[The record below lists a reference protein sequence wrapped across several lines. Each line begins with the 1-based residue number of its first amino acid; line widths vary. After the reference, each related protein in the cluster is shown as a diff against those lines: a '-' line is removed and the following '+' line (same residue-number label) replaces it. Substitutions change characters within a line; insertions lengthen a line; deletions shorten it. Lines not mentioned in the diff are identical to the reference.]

1 MPQFLLLPHFKKQ
14 LKPYAKKHHGFV
26 KDLLKTLHSFDERQ
40 ADSLG
45 HQLYKV
51 RMGLS
56 DRGRGKSG
64 GFRVII
70 FFRQKQ
76 MIIPLTLHAKSE
88 QANMEK
94 KEINDHYEQIMRE
107 LLEYEE

>member
-1 MPQFLLLPHFKKQ
+1 MHQFLLLPHFKKQ

-56 DRGRGKSG
+56 DGGRGKSG
-64 GFRVII
+64 GFRIII
-70 FFRQKQ
+70 FSRQKQ
-76 MIIPLTLHAKSE
+76 MIVPITLYAKSE
-88 QANMEK
+88 QASMGK
-94 KEINDHYEQIMRE
+94 QEINDHYEQIMRE
-107 LLEYEE
+107 LQEYQE